1 MILERTL
8 LRLLVLHSTT
18 FALSQL
24 DIPAPWIP
32 RFSAFDIIGGYS
44 PFLKAIFEGTSRPLP
59 RGPTTAIAPLPPMFT
74 YTFRKSTRLQPSQL
88 TMQSF
93 QTTNTSMSLCFQS
106 TSNETMCNTPED
118 EGDDTD
124 DTQQLI
130 FSMNE
135 QNLSEY
141 RIGDELRTDGSLR
154 LLQPGLNG
162 LCSSFSTIPVKYG
175 INITTH
181 CFLAIPNTQNC
192 DPKLIKNYLLSE
204 ITANTI
210 CDRLGN
216 NCFTP
221 FLMDNRNEANHTNG
235 CEDVCRMSIDVI
247 AQKRIV
253 IGLKIMFGSQNR
265 ACRENNCILTSE
277 VSFTEVSHSSGT
289 FRRQISRQFDMSERR
304 LRCPSEVTC
313 LNEFGY
319 FLTLI
324 DYASWNAQFIA
335 LVPLL
340 FITIIVLSFKCMF

>member
-1 MILERTL
+1 
-8 LRLLVLHSTT
+8 
-18 FALSQL
+18 
-24 DIPAPWIP
+24 
-32 RFSAFDIIGGYS
+32 
-44 PFLKAIFEGTSRPLP
+44 
-59 RGPTTAIAPLPPMFT
+59 
-74 YTFRKSTRLQPSQL
+74 
-88 TMQSF
+88 
-93 QTTNTSMSLCFQS
+93 
-106 TSNETMCNTPED
+106 MCNTPED

-181 CFLAIPNTQNC
+181 CFLAIPNTQDDQNMQKFISEKLQNC
-192 DPKLIKNYLLSE
+192 DPKVIKNYLLSE

-247 AQKRIV
+247 AQQRIV
-253 IGLKIMFGSQNR
+253 IGLKI
-265 ACRENNCILTSE
+265 I
-277 VSFTEVSHSSGT
+277 
-289 FRRQISRQFDMSERR
+289 FDMSERR